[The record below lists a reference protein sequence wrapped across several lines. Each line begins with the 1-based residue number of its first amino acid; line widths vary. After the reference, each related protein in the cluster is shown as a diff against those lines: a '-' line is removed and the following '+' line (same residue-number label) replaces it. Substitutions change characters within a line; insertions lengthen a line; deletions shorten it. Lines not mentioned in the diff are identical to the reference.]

1 MKRFLI
7 LNNVTVT
14 TKNMILRDIN
24 KCKEIA
30 EDYKN
35 HNVNMQ
41 YTMHKY
47 GICF

>member
-1 MKRFLI
+1 
-7 LNNVTVT
+7 
-14 TKNMILRDIN
+14 MILRDIN

-30 EDYKN
+30 EDYKT